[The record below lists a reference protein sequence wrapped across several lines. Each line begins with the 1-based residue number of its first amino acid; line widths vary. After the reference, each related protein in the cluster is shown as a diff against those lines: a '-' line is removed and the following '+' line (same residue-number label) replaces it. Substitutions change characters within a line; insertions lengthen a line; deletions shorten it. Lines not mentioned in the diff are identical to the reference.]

1 MSSNYDA
8 KSIQEA
14 LRMLGHPLATDGIN
28 GPKTQAAIKD
38 FQKSAGV
45 GVDGIVGP
53 KTAAAFASK
62 LGEISREPSAV
73 SLPSVGHNAAAPS
86 AAKLFTATPMS
97 THRIT

>member
-1 MSSNYDA
+1 MSADFDA
-8 KSIQEA
+8 KSVQEA

-62 LGEISREPSAV
+62 LGEISVRASGLKGYFEST
-73 SLPSVGHNAAAPS
+73 GTS
-86 AAKLFTATPMS
+86 AADDM
-97 THRIT
+97 